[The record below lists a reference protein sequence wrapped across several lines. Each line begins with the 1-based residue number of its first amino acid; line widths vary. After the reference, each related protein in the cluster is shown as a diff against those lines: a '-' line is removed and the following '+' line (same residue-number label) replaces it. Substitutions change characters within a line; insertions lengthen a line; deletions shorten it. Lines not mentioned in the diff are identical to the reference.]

1 MTRALGAATN
11 HLLPPGRR
19 FDVLV
24 TAGAPG
30 STTLRTLAYSNGGQI
45 ADQYPDT
52 TLMTVNVQPGS
63 GSAVGEPSGMTTSPQ
78 VAGPLPGALP
88 DLSGEPVAQ
97 TRGVELTDDGGSN
110 FWINGKLYD
119 HMTPTFA
126 EPAVL
131 GTVEEWT
138 ITNKSEQNHP
148 FHLHTAPFQVL
159 HVNGVA
165 QPPSDYMDVV
175 TVSAAVDGVP
185 GKVVIRI
192 RFTDFTGQWM
202 FHCHITGH
210 EQNGMM
216 GSVPVIAADL

>member
-1 MTRALGAATN
+1 
-11 HLLPPGRR
+11 
-19 FDVLV
+19 V

-30 STTLRTLAYSNGGQI
+30 STTLRTLAYSNGGQS
-45 ADQYPDT
+45 ADEYPDT
-52 TLMTVNVQPGS
+52 VLMTVNVQQGS
-63 GSAVGEPSGMTTSPQ
+63 GSADGGRSGMTTSPE

-88 DLSGEPVAQ
+88 DLSGEPVA
-97 TRGVELTDDGGSN
+97 RSRSVELNDDGGNN
-110 FWINGKLYD
+110 FWINGKVYD
-119 HMTPTFA
+119 HNTPTFS

-138 ITNKSEQNHP
+138 LTNKSEQSHP

-159 HVNGVA
+159 TVNGVA
-165 QPPSDYMDVV
+165 QPPSDYMDGV
-175 TVSAAVDGVP
+175 TVPYAADGVA
-185 GKVVIRI
+185 GEVVIRI

-216 GSVPVIAADL
+216 GSVPVTAD